1 MSPTV
6 HCSIALLEPHMGL
19 YSVGI
24 AMLLRM
30 DLVLADLV
38 SGSIS
43 RSMPEDDII
52 YFERAALQFSCR

>member
-1 MSPTV
+1 
-6 HCSIALLEPHMGL
+6 MGL
-19 YSVGI
+19 YNVGI

-52 YFERAALQFSCR
+52 YFERAALQFSVRDTVTC